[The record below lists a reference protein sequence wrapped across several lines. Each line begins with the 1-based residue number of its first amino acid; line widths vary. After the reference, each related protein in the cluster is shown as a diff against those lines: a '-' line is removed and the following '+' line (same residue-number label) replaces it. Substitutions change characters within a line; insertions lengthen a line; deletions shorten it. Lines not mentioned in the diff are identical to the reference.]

1 MGTFF
6 FFFFFFFFF
15 GNTWIN
21 TITACILFYIK
32 TYIRRKHILCLIQ
45 KYINLVGERPLKNL
59 KFENFQIQFKK
70 FLRFFNEIKTR
81 INKTLRATKSIINNN
96 SKSLGYKV
104 KVKIWVFV
112 IFSHF
117 SQNPLTSLYHTGE
130 KLYLCR

>member
-104 KVKIWVFV
+104 KD
-112 IFSHF
+112 FSHF
-117 SQNPLTSLYHTGE
+117 SQNPLTPL
-130 KLYLCR
+130 LCEIANMTNDFE